1 MTRMGITPQQLLLLQ
16 QPTPPESIKQR
27 QGNRLHEGNCVK
39 NRGACTL
46 PHSILDY
53 VQARFVMERLDEL
66 GPENWQDRFEDRADG
81 SVRCG
86 IGILVDGEWVWK
98 WDVGTESDIE
108 SDKGSYSDAFK
119 RSGVKWGIARD
130 LYGHTSTPV
139 AARPASAP
147 RPVSSPAPDG
157 GIPEE
162 PEYLR
167 EALAPAGEV
176 RAAVRDRLDTSE
188 GFCPDHGM
196 AWVLQPGGFSKT
208 TGKPYD
214 AFWKCPSKE
223 QPFCKRKPSQA
234 WASAHE
240 GDAA

>member
-1 MTRMGITPQQLLLLQ
+1 MTLAGISRTQLDGLGEATPA
-16 QPTPPESIKQR
+16 EEIKHR
-27 QGNRLHEGNCVK
+27 PGPGGKSL
-39 NRGACTL
+39 
-46 PHSILDY
+46 SY
-53 VQARFVMERLDEL
+53 VDARFVMDRLDAIV
-66 GPENWQDRFEDRADG
+66 GPELWQDTYDEMTDG
-81 SVRCG
+81 AVRCG

-214 AFWKCPSKE
+214 AFWKCPSKD